1 MRRPQSIKLKS
12 KNKSPWIKL
21 ARKMIITPKLNS
33 TSNLKKRK
41 KRIKIQFPQI
51 RLNRNKMPKSH
62 LIPRQL
68 LINHKNLALNN
79 SLNKK
84 RNSNKTKCNKPNIKR
99 MK

>member
-41 KRIKIQFPQI
+41 K
-51 RLNRNKMPKSH
+51 
-62 LIPRQL
+62 
-68 LINHKNLALNN
+68 
-79 SLNKK
+79 
-84 RNSNKTKCNKPNIKR
+84 
-99 MK
+99 